1 MDATHL
7 IFVIAILIIIGL
19 GLILFIIKKNIYI
32 LLLTVILV
40 LIFLPSIVA
49 ITNLVKPAIR
59 AITTGDHKYIKDIAD
74 EIFTN
79 WHSLKIVGEK
89 PKGRVMY
96 LVKYPDSP
104 MEYLAYKFFEP
115 VDIISRNISYM
126 GNGFSSFAMGSV
138 FKEEDYIPVDHR
150 HGNYYEKTRDII
162 AQRIKS
168 KSIYGYPESSD
179 NNKRERGYVYPLRS
193 GLFRIARELKIPV
206 VPVVVEHLSR
216 DVIMSQRTQHIY
228 IGKAISADIPLDSMM
243 RQTFDFMVKH
253 LQHHYDN

>member
-19 GLILFIIKKNIYI
+19 GLILFIVTKNIYV
-32 LLLTVILV
+32 LLLTVILL
-40 LIFLPSIVA
+40 LIFLPTIVA
-49 ITNLVKPAIR
+49 MSNIIKPAIR
-59 AITTGDHKYIKDIAD
+59 AMITGNKNLIKDMAD

-79 WHSLKIVGEK
+79 WHSLKIIGEK
-89 PKGRVMY
+89 PKGHVMY

-104 MEYLAYKFFEP
+104 IEYLAYKFFEP
-115 VDIISRNISYM
+115 VNIVSRGTKILNKV
-126 GNGFSSFAMGSV
+126 GGSMMDTV
-138 FKEEDYIPVDHR
+138 FNEEDYIPIYADQ
-150 HGNYYEKTRDII
+150 GGYYEKARDLI

-228 IGKAISADIPLDSMM
+228 IGKAISPDTPLDSMM
-243 RQTFDFMVKH
+243 QQTFDFMVKH